1 MKRTVVKKILQN
13 IVSLLI
19 PIVLIYSCAN
29 MGMPRGGPK
38 DKTPPVIVKSSPEQN
53 QRNFKDNKVR
63 ITFNEFVVPEDLN
76 EKFIVSPPTIKKPL
90 FKSKGKTFIVDL
102 NEKLLPNTTYSLDF
116 KDGIVDN
123 NEKNKYK
130 NLRLAFSTG
139 PDLDTLRIVGF
150 VRDAFTLEP
159 SKNCYILLYKGT
171 SDTLIYKKRPDYV
184 GKTNFQGFF
193 AVTNL
198 PAASYM
204 IYAMSDIDNN
214 LKYTA
219 GVDSISFLESRI
231 TPSAVY
237 EAKRDT
243 VITGSDTLVVVGK
256 TRFYPDPVNFS
267 LFFEKGFDLSL
278 DKFTRPTRH
287 IVALTFTAST
297 ADTFN
302 IETVN
307 VHPKGSWNLIE
318 KSRNSDTLK
327 IWITD
332 SLVYKRDTLALK
344 LSYLQQDSLGV
355 FYTKK
360 DTIKLYQPED
370 QAFKSDVKD
379 KSKRNARKK
388 IIAEPKGIPLGTNIG
403 SVLDPYREIIFESP
417 EPIQSFDTSK
427 VKLYVKQDTTF
438 FRISPRIRK
447 DSLGL
452 RKYRIAFPWEFATT
466 YRLKIDST
474 ALNTIYGHYG
484 KEFKSDF
491 KTQEEEHYG
500 KIVVSVQNVKGP
512 TLIQILDFNKDEP
525 VLKTISIDKDQEV
538 TIPFLEPKKYLMK
551 AIFDRN
557 NNGKWDSG
565 NLKEKTEPEEV
576 CYYQTVIKIR
586 SNFEYKPSWTLPD
599 PVSFRKKIVD
609 EEAEAEKLKN
619 KKKKNTQPQQTR
631 LF

>member
-1 MKRTVVKKILQN
+1 
-13 IVSLLI
+13 
-19 PIVLIYSCAN
+19 
-29 MGMPRGGPK
+29 MGMPKGGPK
-38 DKTPPVIVKSSPEQN
+38 DKTPPFIVKSSPEQN
-53 QRNFKDNKVR
+53 QLNVKDNKVR
-63 ITFNEFVVPEDLN
+63 ITFNEFVVPDELN
-76 EKFIVSPPTIKKPL
+76 EKFIVSPPTTKKPI
-90 FKSKGKTFIVDL
+90 FRTKGKTFIVDL

-139 PDLDTLRIVGF
+139 PELDTLRIVGF

-171 SDTLIYKKRPDYV
+171 SDTLVHKTRPDFV

-193 AVTNL
+193 AITNL

-231 TPSAVY
+231 TPSAIY
-237 EAKRDT
+237 EPKRDT
-243 VITGSDTLVVVGK
+243 VITGPDTLVVVGK
-256 TRFYPDPVNFS
+256 TRFYPDPLNFS
-267 LFFEKGFDLSL
+267 LFFEKGFDLNL
-278 DKFTRPTRH
+278 DKYTRPTRTT
-287 IVALTFTAST
+287 VGLTFTAST

-302 IETVN
+302 IEMVN
-307 VHPKGSWNLIE
+307 VHPKGKWNMIE

-327 IWITD
+327 VWITD
-332 SLVYKRDTLALK
+332 SLVYKKDTLALK

-355 FYTKK
+355 FYTKH

-370 QAFKSDVKD
+370 QAFKSDTKD

-388 IIAEPKGIPLGTNIG
+388 IIAEPKGVQIGTNIG
-403 SVLDPYREIIFESP
+403 GVLDPYREIIIESP
-417 EPIQSFDTSK
+417 EPIKSFDTTK
-427 VKLYVKQDTTF
+427 VKLFVKKDTTF
-438 FRISPRIRK
+438 FRISPRISK
-447 DSLGL
+447 DSSSF
-452 RKYRIAFPWEFATT
+452 RKYHISFPWEFATT
-466 YRLKIDST
+466 YRLTIDST
-474 ALNTIYGHYG
+474 ALSTIYGLYG

-500 KIVVSVQNVKGP
+500 KIFVNVQNVKGP

-525 VLKTISIDKDQEV
+525 VLKTVSISKDQEV
-538 TIPFLEPKKYLMK
+538 IFPFLEPKKYLLK
-551 AIFDRN
+551 AIFDKN

-565 NLKEKTEPEEV
+565 SLKEKIEPEEV

-609 EEAEAEKLKN
+609 EEAEAEKLNNK
-619 KKKKNTQPQQTR
+619 KKKKNTQQQQTK